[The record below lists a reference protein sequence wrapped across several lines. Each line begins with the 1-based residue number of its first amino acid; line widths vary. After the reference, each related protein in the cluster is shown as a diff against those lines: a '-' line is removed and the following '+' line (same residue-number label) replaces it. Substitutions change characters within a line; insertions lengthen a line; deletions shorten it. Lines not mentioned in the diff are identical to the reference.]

1 MSLLN
6 KLTIKNLLLNK
17 KRTIVTIIGIILSV
31 ALITAVSSMYASGI
45 QTLINYEKMEK
56 GDYHLS
62 FYNVEKNDVESF
74 KNNRKIDKI
83 SLVSHLG
90 YSKIDSKNTYKPYI
104 SISKF
109 TKNSLEGLGIILVKG
124 RLPEKENEI
133 LIPTHLKTNGG
144 ISYNIG
150 DTITLEVGERINSDG
165 EILNQFNSLLTE
177 EDSSSEKIV
186 NTKTYTYKVVG
197 IIERPDSSI
206 EPYSA
211 PGYTLITYLDEN
223 LIDEKVDVYARID
236 NKYVKEW
243 QEVLAGITGVDS
255 TLFKKIANEEATR
268 EEMETFDE
276 QLSKFKYE
284 MDYNQYLLMLQTNP
298 IKNSGIGGL
307 GTVVMIVLAIIVF
320 TSVFC
325 IKNSFDIS
333 ITEKTKQYGMIR
345 SIGATKKQIKK
356 NVFYEASILGIFGIP
371 LGILLGFLA
380 SFILVIV
387 TNLFLNNISPESFKL
402 VFVISIP
409 AVLIAIILGFIT
421 IYFSASRSA
430 RKASKVSPIDSIRNS
445 SNIKIKSKKLKSP
458 RFIKKLFGIGGEIS
472 YKNLKRNKKKY
483 RTTTI
488 SIAVSVLIFI
498 SLYSFMNEAF
508 SSVGEQIKYTDYK
521 ISLRTEILEPEY
533 MNKIIETTKLEGVTN
548 STIYCEE
555 TLEFKGTHYS
565 DEYIKYT
572 GEKQDDNTDSYITI
586 ITLGKEQYNKY
597 IKELGLNYNDIKDKA
612 ILVDY
617 INVQNE
623 QNQKKKVSQYN
634 FKKGDTIEGTIENN
648 NNYSIKIGATSKVLP
663 FGLPNSTPQYLILS
677 EEEFNKIVI
686 TKYYF
691 IYYDT
696 DNATKLQDEIEKTLN
711 VDNFYYL
718 TNVEEDAKT
727 TKNFF
732 ILLGIFLYGFI
743 IVISLIGITNIFNA
757 ITANMQLR
765 KQEFAMLKSVG
776 MTNKEFKRMIR
787 LESIFM
793 GLKSLLYGLPFGI
806 TISYIIHLCLKD
818 GTGLPYM
825 FPTFAVIISI
835 LVVFILISLIM
846 KYSMSKIDK
855 QNTIETIRNENI

>member
-45 QTLINYEKMEK
+45 QTLINYEKLEK

-62 FYNVEKNDVESF
+62 FYNVERNDIEVF
-74 KNNRKIDKI
+74 KNNRKIDKL

-104 SISKF
+104 YISKF

-223 LIDEKVDVYARID
+223 LIDEKVDVYVRID

-333 ITEKTKQYGMIR
+333 ITEKTKQYGMLR

-555 TLEFKGTHYS
+555 TLKFKGTHYS

-572 GEKQDDNTDSYITI
+572 GEKQDDNTDSYITF

-634 FKKGDTIEGTIENN
+634 FKKGDTIEGTIDNN

-663 FGLPNSTPQYLILS
+663 FGLSNSTPQYLILS

-686 TKYYF
+686 TKYYL

>member
-45 QTLINYEKMEK
+45 QTLINYEKLEK

-62 FYNVEKNDVESF
+62 FYNVERNDIEVF
-74 KNNRKIDKI
+74 KNNRKIDKL

-104 SISKF
+104 YISKF

-223 LIDEKVDVYARID
+223 LIDEKVDVYVRID

-333 ITEKTKQYGMIR
+333 ITEKTKQYGMLR

-634 FKKGDTIEGTIENN
+634 FKKGDTIEGTIDNN

-663 FGLPNSTPQYLILS
+663 FGLSNSTPQYLILS